1 MLRNSGQKAD
11 RMGHSGRF
19 PDHPDTY
26 SIYQYPEGEKKSW
39 LFRFSKYLS
48 EKGGSMK
55 RTIREILDGCKE
67 SSEEMSFYD
76 FKFCIKS
83 IYAHLGLAGIFPDGS
98 RQSKFHL
105 KTADMIC
112 HALEDCF
119 ADRKDNLVKW
129 FRHEP
134 CEFCHPQTGNY
145 VKTHVRDDSDA
156 IYCFLKYCKNL
167 NLGQPLDNDSME
179 YLSYILYK
187 SVEE

>member
-1 MLRNSGQKAD
+1 
-11 RMGHSGRF
+11 
-19 PDHPDTY
+19 
-26 SIYQYPEGEKKSW
+26 
-39 LFRFSKYLS
+39 
-48 EKGGSMK
+48 MK

-119 ADRKDNLVKW
+119 ADRNDNLVKW
-129 FRHEP
+129 FRHEQ
-134 CEFCHPQTGNY
+134 CEFCHPQTGNH
-145 VKTHVRDDSDA
+145 VKGHVRDDLDA
-156 IYCFLKYCKNL
+156 IY
-167 NLGQPLDNDSME
+167 
-179 YLSYILYK
+179 
-187 SVEE
+187 